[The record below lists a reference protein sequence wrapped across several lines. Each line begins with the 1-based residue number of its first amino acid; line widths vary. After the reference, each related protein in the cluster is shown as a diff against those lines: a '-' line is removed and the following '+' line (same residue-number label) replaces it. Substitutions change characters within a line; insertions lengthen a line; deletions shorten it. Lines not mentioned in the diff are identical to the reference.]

1 MTTGNAAAV
10 SETVGGAFGA
20 APVAANAATLMFRP
34 KWMAIG
40 IVVSAAY
47 STSWRIMGA
56 TRVAATVPTST
67 TIDRRIGAAAG
78 AAAEA

>member
-10 SETVGGAFGA
+10 SKTVGGAFGA
-20 APVAANAATLMFRP
+20 ASVAANAATLMFRP

-56 TRVAATVPTST
+56 TRVAAIVPTST
-67 TIDRRIGAAAG
+67 TIDRRIGSAAG